1 MAEPTFAGFGSTY
14 QLEGGD
20 HHFYRALTRTRHD
33 PMKMNENND
42 ISTGPGRW
50 AINPPNAY
58 GNAAFVPNVTTINQK
73 WGASHIMTS
82 TKTDVESDLLNVG
95 RPSVRTTCGQYQ
107 PMQGAALASQLT
119 PMPEVV
125 FPQIASHLVDPPCTL
140 RGSGG
145 NRWQWLCENS
155 QQKVMMP
162 FEHLVDS
169 RHAVKDSVYSDFQG
183 STAMVNSKIAADRKM
198 LCSNLYVETSV
209 PVAKP
214 RGPNDPPTFNDSVA
228 GTSQRQSMPPP
239 PAYFT
244 PTGVPSGSS
253 QPLHTMPSAAQE
265 PPRGG
270 PPLGER
276 ERAATGVLKP
286 PPPFTEYIAP
296 H

>member
-1 MAEPTFAGFGSTY
+1 MAEPSFASFGTGFA
-14 QLEGGD
+14 LEGD
-20 HHFYRALTRTRHD
+20 HSFYRALTRTRHD
-33 PMKMNENND
+33 PAKMNENND

-50 AINPPNAY
+50 AISPPNAY
-58 GNAAFVPNVTTINQK
+58 GNAAYVPNVTTIIQK

-95 RPSVRTTCGQYQ
+95 RPSVRTACGQYQ
-107 PMQGAALASQLT
+107 PTQGAALAAQLT
-119 PMPEVV
+119 PMPEVA
-125 FPQIASHLVDPPCTL
+125 FPQVASHLVDPPCTL

-183 STAMVNSKIAADRKM
+183 STAMVNSKIAADRQM
-198 LCSNLYVETSV
+198 LCGNLYVETSA

-214 RGPNDPPTFNDSVA
+214 RGPNDPPNFNDAVQGSA
-228 GTSQRQSMPPP
+228 QRHSMPPP
-239 PAYFT
+239 PAHFT
-244 PTGVPSGSS
+244 PTGLPPSGSDH
-253 QPLHTMPSAAQE
+253 PLAPPTYEPS
-265 PPRGG
+265 RGG
-270 PPLGER
+270 PPQGER

-286 PPPFTEYIAP
+286 PPPFTAYIAP